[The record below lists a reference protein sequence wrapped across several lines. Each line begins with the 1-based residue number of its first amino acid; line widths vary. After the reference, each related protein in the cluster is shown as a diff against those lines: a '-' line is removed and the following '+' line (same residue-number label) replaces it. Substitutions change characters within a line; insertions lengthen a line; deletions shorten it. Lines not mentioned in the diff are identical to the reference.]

1 MDLFCLGKLIYG
13 DMWSLHASIFIC
25 RQISTCKLSALKS
38 LSQRY
43 ILTVFIDCA
52 AVCGYCCLCK
62 YSRSIGQ
69 RREDLLENFIF
80 RDYIFNIIFW
90 WRSDEEYHCR
100 RQNDFLSLFD
110 CWHNNRESAR
120 FYGEDFR
127 TPLRKILHKKLLYYE
142 LYDTKYVEYGH
153 SKGKR
158 GRNPVHFDH
167 PVSSDG
173 RRIILK
179 AFI

>member
-1 MDLFCLGKLIYG
+1 MDLFCLRKLIYG
-13 DMWSLHASIFIC
+13 DMWSLNASIFIC
-25 RQISTCKLSALKS
+25 SQISTCKLSALKS
-38 LSQRY
+38 FLSQRY

-142 LYDTKYVEYGH
+142 LTLEL
-153 SKGKR
+153 R
-158 GRNPVHFDH
+158 MT
-167 PVSSDG
+167 
-173 RRIILK
+173 
-179 AFI
+179 

>member
-1 MDLFCLGKLIYG
+1 MVLFCLRKLIYG
-13 DMWSLHASIFIC
+13 DMWSLLASIFIC

-52 AVCGYCCLCK
+52 AVSGYCCLCK
-62 YSRSIGQ
+62 YSRSIGGQ

-127 TPLRKILHKKLLYYE
+127 TPLRKILHKKLFTLGYSTWC
-142 LYDTKYVEYGH
+142 LNFPPK
-153 SKGKR
+153 K
-158 GRNPVHFDH
+158 
-167 PVSSDG
+167 G
-173 RRIILK
+173 RRK
-179 AFI
+179 GRVRA